1 VVQQHRVRGTGG
13 HSLDTQGIT
22 ALRSSDRS
30 NFTQESMYIVT
41 ARQLLLPWFVK
52 TGTGTTLAF

>member
-22 ALRSSDRS
+22 AFRSSVKILHKWAGILLTYDSFCYRGLS
-30 NFTQESMYIVT
+30 KRVPV
-41 ARQLLLPWFVK
+41 QL
-52 TGTGTTLAF
+52 